1 MESLVFGEYYAYKG
15 HFMHSIDA
23 HYDNN
28 VNNWT
33 TEDTHYFHN
42 VYDFQSKITHY
53 FHNMYFFFQFWRS

>member
-1 MESLVFGEYYAYKG
+1 MELYHNMGSLVFGEYYAYKG

-42 VYDFQSKITHY
+42 VYDFQSKITH
-53 FHNMYFFFQFWRS
+53 